1 MKLEFL
7 FAEEEKSELQRFVH
21 KYNNYIPAD
30 ARVSTHGVSLHMKSS
45 ICYLNNELD
54 HNAQES
60 PQTGYMIYIIYYKY
74 PEEVGWSCPKDHTF
88 WQIPFESS
96 PNRDFALMR
105 YPDQ

>member
-7 FAEEEKSELQRFVH
+7 FAEDEKSERQRFVH

-60 PQTGYMIYIIYYKY
+60 PQTGYMIYIFCFLKI
-74 PEEVGWSCPKDHTF
+74 EVHPS
-88 WQIPFESS
+88 
-96 PNRDFALMR
+96 
-105 YPDQ
+105 

>member
-7 FAEEEKSELQRFVH
+7 FAEDEKSERQRFVH

-45 ICYLNNELD
+45 IPYLNNELD

-60 PQTGYMIYIIYYKY
+60 PQTGYNIYQIYA
-74 PEEVGWSCPKDHTF
+74 EEVGWSCPKDHTF

-105 YPDQ
+105 YPDQR

>member
-7 FAEEEKSELQRFVH
+7 FAEDEKSERQRFVH

-60 PQTGYMIYIIYYKY
+60 PQIYRIYNIYCVY
-74 PEEVGWSCPKDHTF
+74 AEEVGWSCPKDHTF